1 MIKAYSFAMSQ
12 KFPVNNFEQMKDT
25 FQFNK
30 NFIKNYDKESD
41 EGYVIETNV
50 QYLENCIN
58 LRMVYHFYQKE

>member
-1 MIKAYSFAMSQ
+1 
-12 KFPVNNFEQMKDT
+12 MKDT

>member
-12 KFPVNNFEQMKDT
+12 KFPVNNFEQMKGT

-41 EGYVIETNV
+41 EGYVIETDV
-50 QYLENCIN
+50 QYLEK
-58 LRMVYHFYQKE
+58 LY